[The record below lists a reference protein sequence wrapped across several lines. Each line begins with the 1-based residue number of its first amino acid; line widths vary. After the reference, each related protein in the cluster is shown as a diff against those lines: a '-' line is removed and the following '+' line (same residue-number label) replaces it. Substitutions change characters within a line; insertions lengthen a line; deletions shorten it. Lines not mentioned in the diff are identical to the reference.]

1 MPDDGPPLE
10 CREHSNLAVQPFH
23 APQALRRMSSNRPLL
38 PSESAT
44 WRRLAALACDS
55 AARMTRGDGT
65 WPGSQSPLSACGIE
79 IDDSRRVLTAEALD
93 LLLALADERQLAEH
107 RDAML
112 AGALVNRSESRAALH
127 TLLRDFGGPACRQ
140 APEPARQSVRQTRA
154 RMRALSE
161 QLHAGT
167 LRGSTGARITD
178 IVNVGIGGSEFGAR
192 LLCDA
197 LQDRAAADTRVHFV
211 SNLDALQ
218 ITRLLKKLEAESALF
233 VVSSKSFSTVE
244 TLLNARTLRQ
254 WFDGRGLKV
263 EDHWFAVT
271 GKAAGAESIGIPSAN
286 VLDVPDWVGGRFSAW
301 GAVGLPAALVLGWP
315 VYEQWLR
322 GGAAADE
329 HFATAP
335 VGENLPMRL
344 ALSNV
349 WHATFLGCQTHC
361 IASYDNRLAEFITWA
376 QQLEMESNGKSV
388 SEDGVAL
395 DYDTAPVVWGGLGN
409 NGQHT
414 YFQLLREGT
423 LPKAVTLIG
432 CRTASS
438 GYADHA
444 DELNAHLKAQAD
456 ALSRPGSTRGFNS
469 VGMLTLND
477 LDPFH
482 LGALMA
488 TFEHATACAGWLW
501 GINSFDQP
509 GVELGKQLAAKRM

>member
-1 MPDDGPPLE
+1 MT
-10 CREHSNLAVQPFH
+10 
-23 APQALRRMSSNRPLL
+23 SSRPLL

-44 WRRLAALACDS
+44 WRRLAVLARDS
-55 AARMTRGDGT
+55 ATRMRHGEGARRGS
-65 WPGSQSPLSACGIE
+65 PPPLSACGIE
-79 IDDSRRVLTAEALD
+79 IDDSRRALSEEALD
-93 LLLALADERQLAEH
+93 LLLALADERQLGTR

-112 AGALVNRSESRAALH
+112 AGEVVNRSEGRAALH
-127 TLLRDFGGPACRQ
+127 PLLRDFGGAACRR
-140 APEPARQSVRQTRA
+140 APDAARQSVQQTRA
-154 RMRALSE
+154 RMRAMSE

-178 IVNVGIGGSEFGAR
+178 IVNIGIGGSEFGAR
-192 LLCDA
+192 LLADA
-197 LQDRAAADTRVHFV
+197 LQDLAPAGLRVHFV

-218 ITRLLKKLEAESALF
+218 ITRLLGKLNAESTMF

-244 TLLNARTLRQ
+244 TLLNARTLRR
-254 WFDGRGLKV
+254 WFDGFGLKV

-271 GKAAGAESIGIPSAN
+271 GKAAAAEVIGIPAAN
-286 VLDVPDWVGGRFSAW
+286 VLDVPEWVGGRFSAW
-301 GAVGLPAALVLGWP
+301 GAVGLPAALMLGWP

-335 VGENLPMRL
+335 ARGNLPMRL
-344 ALSNV
+344 ALDNV
-349 WHATFLGCQTHC
+349 WHSTFLGCQTHC
-361 IASYDNRLAEFITWA
+361 IAAYDDRLAAFITWA

-388 SEDGVAL
+388 SEDGVPV

-423 LPKAVTLIG
+423 MPKAVTLIG
-432 CRTASS
+432 CRTASG

-444 DELNAHLKAQAD
+444 DELRAHLGAQAD

-469 VGMLTLND
+469 LGMLTLDD
-477 LDPFH
+477 LDAFH

-509 GVELGKQLAAKRM
+509 GVELGKKLAAQFQRKTG

>member
-1 MPDDGPPLE
+1 MT
-10 CREHSNLAVQPFH
+10 SSPF
-23 APQALRRMSSNRPLL
+23 PL
-38 PSESAT
+38 PSSGPA
-44 WRRLAALACDS
+44 WSRLTDLARDS
-55 AARMTRGDGT
+55 AARMARGDT
-65 WPGSQSPLSACGIE
+65 TRPGPQATLSACGIE
-79 IDDSRRVLTAEALD
+79 IDDSRRALTEEALD
-93 LLLALADERQLAEH
+93 LLLALADERQLGKR

-112 AGALVNRSESRAALH
+112 AGEVVNRSEGRAALH
-127 TLLRDFGGPACRQ
+127 PLLRDFGGPACRR
-140 APEPARQSVRQTRA
+140 APEAARQSVQQTRA
-154 RMRALSE
+154 RMRAMSE
-161 QLHAGT
+161 QLHAGA

-178 IVNVGIGGSEFGAR
+178 IVNIGIGGSEFGAR

-197 LQDRAAADTRVHFV
+197 LQDLALASLRVHFV

-218 ITRLLKKLEAESALF
+218 ITRLLGKLNAGSTLF
-233 VVSSKSFSTVE
+233 VVSSKSFGTVE
-244 TLLNARTLRQ
+244 TLLNARTLRR
-254 WFDGRGLKV
+254 WFDGFGLKM

-271 GKAAGAESIGIPSAN
+271 GKAAAAEAIGIPAAN
-286 VLDVPDWVGGRFSAW
+286 VLDVPEWVGGRFSPW
-301 GAVGLPAALVLGWP
+301 GAVGLPAALMLGWP

-335 VGENLPMRL
+335 ARDNLPMRL
-344 ALSNV
+344 ALDNV
-349 WHATFLGCQTHC
+349 WHSTFLGCQTHC
-361 IASYDNRLAEFITWA
+361 IAAYDDRLAAFITWA

-388 SEDGVAL
+388 SEDGVPL

-423 LPKAVTLIG
+423 MPKAVTLIG
-432 CRTASS
+432 CRTASA

-444 DELNAHLKAQAD
+444 DELHAHLGAQAD

-469 VGMLTLND
+469 LGMLMLDD

-501 GINSFDQP
+501 GVNSFDQP
-509 GVELGKQLAAKRM
+509 GVELGKKLAAQFQRKAG

>member
-1 MPDDGPPLE
+1 
-10 CREHSNLAVQPFH
+10 
-23 APQALRRMSSNRPLL
+23 MSSDRPLL

-44 WRRLAALACDS
+44 WLGLAALARDS
-55 AARMTRGDGT
+55 AARMARGDGMRL
-65 WPGSQSPLSACGIE
+65 GSQSPLSACGIG
-79 IDDSRRVLTAEALD
+79 IDDSRRVLTDEALD
-93 LLLALADERQLAEH
+93 LLLALADKRQLGKR
-107 RDAML
+107 RDAMF
-112 AGALVNRSESRAALH
+112 AGEVVNRSESRAALH
-127 TLLRDFGGPACRQ
+127 PLLRDFGGSACRQ
-140 APEPARQSVRQTRA
+140 APEAARRSVQQSRA
-154 RMRALSE
+154 RMRAMAE

-167 LRGSTGARITD
+167 LRGSTGTRFTD
-178 IVNVGIGGSEFGAR
+178 IVNIGIGGSEFGAR

-197 LQDRAAADTRVHFV
+197 LQDLAPTTLHVHFV

-218 ITRLLKKLEAESALF
+218 ITRLLGKLKAESTLF
-233 VVSSKSFSTVE
+233 VVSSKSFNTVE
-244 TLLNARTLRQ
+244 TLLNARTLRR
-254 WFDGRGLKV
+254 WFDGFGLRA

-271 GKAAGAESIGIPSAN
+271 ANAAAAESIGIPAAN
-286 VLDVPDWVGGRFSAW
+286 VFDVPEWVGGRFSAW
-301 GAVGLPAALVLGWP
+301 GAVGLPAALYLGWP
-315 VYEQWLR
+315 VFEQWLR

-335 VGENLPMRL
+335 ARENLPMRL
-344 ALSNV
+344 ALDNV
-349 WHATFLGCQTHC
+349 WHSTFLGCQTHC
-361 IASYDNRLAEFITWA
+361 IAAYDDRLAAFITWA

-388 SEDGVAL
+388 SENGVAL

-423 LPKAVTLIG
+423 MPKAVTLIG

-444 DELNAHLKAQAD
+444 DELNAHLGAQAD

-469 VGMLTLND
+469 VGMLMLDD

-509 GVELGKQLAAKRM
+509 GVELGKKLAAQLQRKAG